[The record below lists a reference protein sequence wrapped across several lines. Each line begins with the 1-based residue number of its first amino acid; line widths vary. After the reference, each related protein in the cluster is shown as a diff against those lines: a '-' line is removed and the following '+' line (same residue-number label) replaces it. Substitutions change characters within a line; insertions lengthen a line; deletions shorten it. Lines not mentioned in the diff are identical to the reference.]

1 MEVLFRLLC
10 TGWTGRISCSLWPC
24 LHKVGFVMQQVV
36 RYAMSEVRK
45 SVAPLKGAGWP
56 GTKTIPASHCYY
68 TSQAC
73 VGVEGFRGLLSA
85 PHIGTPPQSWLLC
98 PGPACSRGP
107 GSAQE
112 DSPDVVLPPTWE
124 ALMELPTPGSGLAQP
139 WLL

>member
-1 MEVLFRLLC
+1 MSSIAWPHYIVPTGSGSRPVGLLHSALP
-10 TGWTGRISCSLWPC
+10 THSHRAYP
-24 LHKVGFVMQQVV
+24 
-36 RYAMSEVRK
+36 E
-45 SVAPLKGAGWP
+45 GAGQP
-56 GTKTIPASHCYY
+56 GTKTTPASHCY

-85 PHIGTPPQSWLLC
+85 SHIGTPLQSWLLC